1 MKLLFDQFAV
11 CRVTGARI
19 TLDNFTS
26 NIFQPTGLNATW
38 LGESSLAFLK
48 PAGDLVVLDTNTLT
62 ETVLVT
68 RDVFV
73 SFFYLLS
80 LKTSDFV
87 RFQV

>member
-1 MKLLFDQFAV
+1 M
-11 CRVTGARI
+11 TGARI

-38 LGESSLAFLK
+38 LGESSLAFLG
-48 PAGDLVVLDTNTLT
+48 PAGDLVALDTNTLT

-73 SFFYLLS
+73 SFFISFRYKLTTLLDF
-80 LKTSDFV
+80 KSDKF
-87 RFQV
+87 RLLIPC